1 MREWAEGR
9 GQKSQKTEVGSQK
22 KKICDN
28 LRDLREKKHCIMITQ
43 PITILAFGKKIFS
56 AENASLLVMA
66 APGSISLNALLDALV
81 ANTPIKALVLPLLVA
96 AISLSLYV
104 VVFLLDFVSG
114 VKASR
119 HEALDKANYFSSA
132 KGWSSIWKIAT
143 VSILVTW
150 SCFFSMLAAIGNLP
164 YLPGF
169 FMLSSAT
176 IAIMATLLDIY
187 SIGENQKRL
196 TGKKARIFEWL
207 ENVRKLIIDV
217 VVRKFDKF

>member
-1 MREWAEGR
+1 
-9 GQKSQKTEVGSQK
+9 
-22 KKICDN
+22 
-28 LRDLREKKHCIMITQ
+28 MITH
-43 PITILAFGKKIFS
+43 PTTILSFGKKIFS

-104 VVFLLDFVSG
+104 VVFLLDFISG

-119 HEALDKANYFSSA
+119 HEAVDKTNYFSSA

-150 SCFFSMLAAIGNLP
+150 SSFFSMLAAIGNLP

-207 ENVRKLIIDV
+207 ENVRKLINNMI
-217 VVRKFDKF
+217 VRKFEKF